1 MMLGITTW
9 PSFCV
14 FCGGMPSAILS
25 DLFFKCEVDLKRG
38 LCCASMA
45 FSSCMA
51 AVSPCGSTDGVSCV
65 VEWLSGGMCVCAG
78 AFSRCNG
85 VRGRAKFC
93 MLFGAFHLLFFI
105 DA

>member
-14 FCGGMPSAILS
+14 FCVGTS

-65 VEWLSGGMCVCAG
+65 VEWLSGAMCG

-93 MLFGAFHLLFFI
+93 MLFGAFHLQARTVFH
-105 DA
+105 